1 MEESIMSSDK
11 KEVITKTVKTGI
23 SFGSALAMVISYT
36 NWHSVLWAI
45 LHGLLSWIY
54 VIYFVI
60 RYGWNMH

>member
-1 MEESIMSSDK
+1 MSSDK